1 MNIVT
6 DIYLILEALNKSV
19 KVFSQDITEAF
30 NKHLA
35 ETRPV
40 YSANGIKE
48 VCYEVA
54 EEFRAKWEIA
64 NDLGGR
70 TYARTRI
77 RLD

>member
-1 MNIVT
+1 MNITT
-6 DIYLILEALNKSV
+6 DIYLILEASNKSV
-19 KVFSQDITEAF
+19 KVFSQDIT
-30 NKHLA
+30 KDLDKRLA

-48 VCYEVA
+48 VCYRVA
-54 EEFRAKWEIA
+54 EEFRIKWEDE